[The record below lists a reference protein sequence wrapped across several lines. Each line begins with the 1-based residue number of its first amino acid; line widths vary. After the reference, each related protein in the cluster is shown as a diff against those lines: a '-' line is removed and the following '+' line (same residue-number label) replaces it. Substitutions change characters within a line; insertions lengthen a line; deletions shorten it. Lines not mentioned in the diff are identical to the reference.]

1 MSAAL
6 SRSARALGAGIF
18 TCCARSVTRSHAR
31 NVGIKGR
38 DDFITRLSRD
48 TCNIVVIARPLYFY
62 IPPMSLL
69 KRANSPYNGI
79 SWWLIERRER
89 VPSSNKPCAHTHRPK
104 ENANLGSRA
113 GTSFASRLV
122 RVFRRNRCGFMAASS
137 DKTFVTVIGSS
148 VWPWLRGR
156 RYDFLTIWSGWKEG
170 AARRQRGTRGSARAR
185 LYRAFE
191 DHRMSFPFRRR
202 WQTDRRKLSFQ

>member
-1 MSAAL
+1 MSNRTRRRQVSLYSIWLFRFDAGEKVSAAL

-18 TCCARSVTRSHAR
+18 TCCARNVTRSHAK

-79 SWWLIERRER
+79 SW
-89 VPSSNKPCAHTHRPK
+89 
-104 ENANLGSRA
+104 
-113 GTSFASRLV
+113 
-122 RVFRRNRCGFMAASS
+122 
-137 DKTFVTVIGSS
+137 
-148 VWPWLRGR
+148 
-156 RYDFLTIWSGWKEG
+156 
-170 AARRQRGTRGSARAR
+170 
-185 LYRAFE
+185 
-191 DHRMSFPFRRR
+191 
-202 WQTDRRKLSFQ
+202 